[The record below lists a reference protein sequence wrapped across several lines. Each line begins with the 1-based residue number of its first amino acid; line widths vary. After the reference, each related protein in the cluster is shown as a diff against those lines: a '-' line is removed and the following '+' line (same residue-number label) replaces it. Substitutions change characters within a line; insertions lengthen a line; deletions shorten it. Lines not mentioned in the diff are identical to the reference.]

1 MHNAGMTKDEM
12 KQFAKRRQEIR
23 RLAAKGVPHP
33 EIARKFGMK
42 NRQRVWQIVNGK

>member
-1 MHNAGMTKDEM
+1 M
-12 KQFAKRRQEIR
+12 KQFAKRAAEIK

-33 EIARKFGMK
+33 EIAKRFGMK